1 MADRVGQLLGNYRLV
16 RLLGLGGF
24 AEVYLGEHIYLD
36 TPAAIKVLH
45 TQLDTEDVEQFRIEA
60 RTIAHLIHPHIVRVL
75 DYGVTESTPFLV
87 MDYAP
92 HGTLRK
98 RYPKEASLPL
108 STVVSY
114 VTQLADALQYAHD
127 QKVIHRDVKPENML
141 LGRHHEVLLGD
152 FGIAMVTKSSHYF
165 STKGIQDLAGT
176 IAYMAPEQ
184 IQAQACPNSDQ
195 YSLGVVVYEWLS
207 GTRPFQGTFTEVAV
221 KHTLVSPPSIRK
233 MVPAIPP
240 AVEEV
245 IMKALA
251 KDPTQRFASVRD
263 FAIALQQASVA
274 PLSGTQWS
282 AYRYFEGEPAPLGQP
297 QGTTPPFPVTL
308 APTSDTAASPG
319 KPPVQETALQ
329 SKQDAAASKEHP
341 PSVAPRFIEGET
353 LALDQPFATPQP
365 PQLPRRG
372 ISRRTLLWGLAGVAL
387 ASAAGGGI
395 VLLKYAQSGGQPVSP
410 PSPVIKVGTTLF
422 TYHGHTDWVWSV
434 AWSPDGKRIASGSGD
449 ETAQVWDA
457 TSGDHLIR
465 YTGHSDSV
473 YSVSWNPVWRTG
485 IPGGERIAS
494 ASYDKTVQIWDPTFG
509 DHFYTYTGHTDWVW
523 AVAWSPGG
531 KLVASAGGDKSVQ
544 VWDAANGGHV
554 YTFRGHSAPVHAVA
568 WSPDGKRI
576 ASSSADGTVQV
587 WDAVYGMH
595 LYTFQPYFTSIWSV
609 AWSPDGKRIASACD
623 NKTVQVWD
631 AANGDHLY
639 IYYGHTDFVYA
650 VAWSPDGKRIASSG
664 DDKTVQVWDA
674 TNGTLFSKYTGHSSS
689 VRTVAWSP
697 DSKQVA
703 SGSWDKTVQ
712 VWQAG

>member
-60 RTIAHLIHPHIVRVL
+60 RTIARLIHPHIVRVL
-75 DYGVTESTPFLV
+75 DYGVAESTPFLV

-98 RYPKEASLPL
+98 RYPKEAPLPL
-108 STVVSY
+108 STVVGY

-127 QKVIHRDVKPENML
+127 QNVIHRDVKPENML
-141 LGRHHEVLLGD
+141 LGRGHEVLLGD
-152 FGIAMVTKSSHYF
+152 FGIAMVAKSSHYF
-165 STKGIQDLAGT
+165 STQGIQDLAGT

-245 IMKALA
+245 IMKSLA

-274 PLSGTQWS
+274 P
-282 AYRYFEGEPAPLGQP
+282 
-297 QGTTPPFPVTL
+297 
-308 APTSDTAASPG
+308 
-319 KPPVQETALQ
+319 
-329 SKQDAAASKEHP
+329 
-341 PSVAPRFIEGET
+341 RFIEGET
-353 LALDQPFATPQP
+353 SALDQPFATPQLS
-365 PQLPRRG
+365 QLPRRG
-372 ISRRTLLWGLAGVAL
+372 IPRRTLLWGLAGVTL

-395 VLLKYAQSGGQPVSP
+395 VLLKYVQGGGQPLSP
-410 PSPVIKVGTTLF
+410 PSPVIKVDTTLF

-434 AWSPDGKRIASGSGD
+434 AWSPDGKRIASASGD

-473 YSVSWNPVWRTG
+473 YSVSWNPVWGTG
-485 IPGGERIAS
+485 IPGGRRIAS

-523 AVAWSPGG
+523 AVAWSPDG
-531 KLVASAGGDKSVQ
+531 KRIASAGGDKSVQ
-544 VWDAANGGHV
+544 VWDAVNGGHI

-587 WDAVYGMH
+587 WETVYGMH
-595 LYTFQPYFTSIWSV
+595 LYTFQPYFTSIWSI

-650 VAWSPDGKRIASSG
+650 VSWSPDGKRIASSG

>member
-16 RLLGLGGF
+16 RLIGLGGF

-45 TQLDTEDVEQFRIEA
+45 AQLDTEDVEQFRSEA
-60 RTIAHLIHPHIVRVL
+60 RTVARLIHPHIVRVL
-75 DYGVTESTPFLV
+75 DYGVAESTPFLV

-98 RYPKEASLPL
+98 LYPKEAPLPL
-108 STVVSY
+108 STVVGY

-141 LGRHHEVLLGD
+141 LDRHREVLLSD
-152 FGIAMVTKSSHYF
+152 FGIALVAKSSHYF
-165 STKGIQDLAGT
+165 STQGVQDLAGT

-195 YSLGVVVYEWLS
+195 YALGVVVYEWLS

-233 MVPAIPP
+233 MVPAIPA

-274 PLSGTQWS
+274 P
-282 AYRYFEGEPAPLGQP
+282 RFIEGEPAPLGQP
-297 QGTTPPFPVTL
+297 QGTTPPFPATV
-308 APTSDTAASPG
+308 APTSDTSASPG

-329 SKQDAAASKEHP
+329 SKQEAAATVPFTAPDLPSLAASASKEQL
-341 PSVAPRFIEGET
+341 PSVAPQFIVRET
-353 LALDQPFATPQP
+353 SALVQQFAPPQSS
-365 PQLPRRG
+365 QLPRRG
-372 ISRRTLLWGLAGVAL
+372 ISRRTLLQGLAGVAL
-387 ASAAGGGI
+387 ASAVGGGI
-395 VLLKYAQSGGQPVSP
+395 ILLKYAQRKGQPASP
-410 PSPVIKVGTTLF
+410 PSPFIKVSTTLF
-422 TYHGHTDWVWSV
+422 AYHGHTDWVWSV
-434 AWSPDGKRIASGSGD
+434 AWSPVGKRIASASGD

-473 YSVSWNPVWRTG
+473 YSVSWS
-485 IPGGERIAS
+485 PGGRRIAS

-523 AVAWSPGG
+523 TVAWSPDGR
-531 KLVASAGGDKSVQ
+531 LVASAGGDKSVQ
-544 VWDAANGGHV
+544 VWDAAHGGHV

-576 ASSSADGTVQV
+576 ASSSADGTVQI

-595 LYTFQPYFTSIWSV
+595 LYTFQPYFTSIWSI

-712 VWQAG
+712 VWQTG

>member
-36 TPAAIKVLH
+36 TLAAIKVLH
-45 TQLDTEDVEQFRIEA
+45 AQLDTEDVEQFRTEA
-60 RTIAHLIHPHIVRVL
+60 RTVARLIHPHIVRVL
-75 DYGVTESTPFLV
+75 DYGVAESTPFLV

-98 RYPKEASLPL
+98 LHPKETPLPL
-108 STVVSY
+108 STVVGY
-114 VTQLADALQYAHD
+114 VNQLADALQYAHD

-141 LGRHHEVLLGD
+141 LGRQREVLLSD
-152 FGIAMVTKSSHYF
+152 FGIAMVAKSSHYF
-165 STKGIQDLAGT
+165 STKGVQDLAGT

-195 YSLGVVVYEWLS
+195 YSLAVVVYEWLS
-207 GTRPFQGTFTEVAV
+207 GARPFQGTFTEVAV

-233 MVPAIPP
+233 LVPTIPA

-245 IMKALA
+245 ILKALA

-263 FAIALQQASVA
+263 FAIALQKA
-274 PLSGTQWS
+274 
-282 AYRYFEGEPAPLGQP
+282 
-297 QGTTPPFPVTL
+297 
-308 APTSDTAASPG
+308 
-319 KPPVQETALQ
+319 
-329 SKQDAAASKEHP
+329 
-341 PSVAPRFIEGET
+341 SVAPRFIEGET
-353 LALDQPFATPQP
+353 PALDQPFATPQSS
-365 PQLPRRG
+365 QLPRRG
-372 ISRRTLLWGLAGVAL
+372 ISRRTLLRGLAGVVL
-387 ASAAGGGI
+387 ASAVGGGI
-395 VLLKYAQSGGQPVSP
+395 VLLKYAQGRGQPVSP
-410 PSPVIKVGTTLF
+410 PAPAIKVGTTLF

-434 AWSPDGKRIASGSGD
+434 AWSPDGKRIASASGD

-473 YSVSWNPVWRTG
+473 YSVSWSPAGR
-485 IPGGERIAS
+485 RIAS

-523 AVAWSPGG
+523 TVAWSPDGR
-531 KLVASAGGDKSVQ
+531 LVASAGGDKSVQ
-544 VWDAANGGHV
+544 VWNAANGGLV
-554 YTFRGHSAPVHAVA
+554 NTFRGHSAPVHFLA

-587 WDAVYGMH
+587 WNAVNGIH

-623 NKTVQVWD
+623 NKTVQIWD
-631 AANGDHLY
+631 AMNGDHIY
-639 IYYGHTDFVYA
+639 IYYGHTDFVYT

-697 DSKQVA
+697 NSKQVA

-712 VWQAG
+712 VWRPG